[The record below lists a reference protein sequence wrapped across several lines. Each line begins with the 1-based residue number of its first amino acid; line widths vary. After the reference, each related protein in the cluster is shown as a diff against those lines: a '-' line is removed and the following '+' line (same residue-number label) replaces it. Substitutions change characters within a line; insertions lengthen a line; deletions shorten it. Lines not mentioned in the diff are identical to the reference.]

1 MATNN
6 ITPYSEKELAV
17 LVEEYITQQRK
28 EFTLKGLTSY
38 IVYWGME
45 DKRII
50 GDQLT
55 AEDKNSVNHILY
67 RIVKDGRMKAKGES
81 TYIKQINS

>member
-6 ITPYSEKELAV
+6 ITSYSEKEQAV

-45 DKRII
+45 DKRIV

-55 AEDKNSVNHILY
+55 ADDKNRVNNILA
-67 RIVKDGRMKAKGES
+67 RIVKDGRISILSEDNTKF
-81 TYIKQINS
+81 IKQ

>member
-6 ITPYSEKELAV
+6 ITSYSEKELAV

-45 DKRII
+45 DKCIV

-55 AEDKNSVNHILY
+55 ADDKNRVNNILA
-67 RIVKDGRMKAKGES
+67 RIVKDGRISILSEDNTKF
-81 TYIKQINS
+81 IKQ

>member
-45 DKRII
+45 DKRIQ
-50 GDQLT
+50 GDRLT
-55 AEDKNSVNHILY
+55 DEDNRKVNDVLA
-67 RIVKDGRMKAKGES
+67 RIVKDGRIRFAIEDNTKF
-81 TYIKQINS
+81 IKQ